1 MGKNS
6 AKYGKRFGIFFALLL
21 ILCFAAGCKAEPYVY
36 KYIEQWCI
44 YTVVSSWWTT
54 LGLLGLTAFDG
65 ILLFKSPMG
74 KIVGRIRSVKSWA
87 VKILGIT
94 GLAALCLVAAWA
106 YFAEGVALSK
116 SADRSSPPQAGETKN
131 LHELESGTTI
141 YVNIV
146 MENGR
151 TPQDPDVQY
160 KVIGVERLE
169 LPKIIIILDYPR
181 YFLRLTFG
189 AGPIKVTVKPLYPDV
204 TVRFADPLVSL
215 GTKTVVQ
222 KHDPDLLGSVT
233 AENRDDYS
241 PVFTYRFD
249 EIGEVYNYTIRGVEN
264 TLEMKE
270 KFVHLDWCNQWELSY
285 RDVLNHQD
293 RFAKAGE
300 IVDFYFPGER
310 IIFDMDM
317 IQNSEST
324 DRTLLEKLRGAE
336 QYVLSLESV
345 NAGTV
350 LNDEAMTNREISAS
364 SLFRQTKCMVKT
376 GPDIVYHCWA
386 GENDL
391 GCYYIVTYDGAMK
404 WEASPEKDP
413 AVVLRLDI
421 G

>member
-6 AKYGKRFGIFFALLL
+6 AEYGKGFRIFFALLL
-21 ILCFAAGCKAEPYVY
+21 VLCFAAGCKAEPYVY
-36 KYIEQWCI
+36 RYIEQWCI
-44 YTVVSSWWTT
+44 YTAVSSWWSM

-65 ILLFKSPMG
+65 ILLLKSPMG
-74 KIVGRIRSVKSWA
+74 KIVGRIRSAKSWA

-94 GLAALCLVAAWA
+94 GLAALCLVAVWV

-116 SADRSSPPQAGETKN
+116 SADRSSPPQEGETKN
-131 LHELESGTTI
+131 LHELESDTTI

-160 KVIGVERLE
+160 KVIGVKRLE

-181 YFLRLTFG
+181 YFLCQTFG

-215 GTKTVVQ
+215 GTEAVVQ
-222 KHDPDLLGSVT
+222 KYDPDLLGSVS

-249 EIGEVYNYTIRGVEN
+249 EIGEVNNYTICGVEN

-285 RDVLNHQD
+285 RDVLNHQY
-293 RFAKAGE
+293 RIAKAGD
-300 IVDFYFPGER
+300 IVDFYYPGER
-310 IIFDMDM
+310 IVFDLNM
-317 IQNSEST
+317 IRNS
-324 DRTLLEKLRGAE
+324 DNPDKVLLEKLRRVE
-336 QYVLSLESV
+336 RYELSLEIV
-345 NAGTV
+345 NVDTIRC
-350 LNDEAMTNREISAS
+350 NEAVTNRAISTS
-364 SLFRQTKCMVKT
+364 GLLEPTECIVKVGT
-376 GPDIVYHCWA
+376 DIVYHCWD
-386 GENDL
+386 GEHDL
-391 GCYYIVTYDGAMK
+391 GCYNIVTHGGAVK
-404 WEASPEKDP
+404 WEKTSEEKS
-413 AVVLRLDI
+413 AIVLRLDI